1 MERAEFAEIFA
12 KATVLNF
19 ALLTFWLICFIR
31 HREWGYRWHSRW
43 FLDLS
48 KRSYDRIHY
57 GGMMLYEIMIIIFCL
72 TPALVLR

>member
-19 ALLTFWLICFIR
+19 ALLTFWLIAFIR

-43 FLDLS
+43 FIDLS
-48 KRSYDRIHY
+48 
-57 GGMMLYEIMIIIFCL
+57 
-72 TPALVLR
+72 